1 MTTVVVTRKG
11 QTTIP
16 QTLREKY
23 RLAEGTRLDV
33 IDTGDGVLFKKAAST
48 LDLAGT
54 SRRTYDQLRRH
65 LDEIRREDA

>member
-23 RLAEGTRLDV
+23 RLAKGTKLEV
-33 IDTGDGVLFKKAAST
+33 IDTGEGVLFKKAAST
-48 LDLAGT
+48 LDLVGT
-54 SRRTYDQLRRH
+54 SRRAYDQLRTR
-65 LDEIRREDA
+65 LDEIRREDV

>member
-1 MTTVVVTRKG
+1 LLRV
-11 QTTIP
+11 
-16 QTLREKY
+16 REKY

-33 IDTGDGVLFKKAAST
+33 IDTGDGVLFRKAAST
-48 LDLAGT
+48 LDLVGT